1 MNSLLK
7 DIRLFINFLLVY
19 LNQKV
24 VSFVLLF
31 ESFKNLIVDLLM
43 FKRGILQK
51 KIWHGSMVG
60 LSAFGIVT
68 SGIFGGQTVLSASFP
83 GVGPEDPRFVNIYDQ
98 NQNLIN
104 DPVLNSLYDT
114 RTKISQ
120 KPRSETIEYEV
131 KSGDTLS
138 TIAEHFDI
146 STDTIKWANQL
157 DDTNAIKPG
166 QKIKILPVSGI
177 SHVVKSGDTLESVA
191 KKYTAEAQ
199 GILDFP
205 FNDVPDDF
213 KLKIGQVLIIPSG
226 VQPQVAAAPAQSGM
240 QPGKPVT
247 GQFYTGVA
255 SATFQAPGGGNFM
268 WPTHGIITQYFAWY
282 HPALDIADR
291 SGPPVV
297 ASDGG
302 TVLVAG
308 WPDNSGYGNR
318 VVIDHGN
325 GYTTLY
331 GHFSNVY
338 VSNGQKVSRGQ
349 VLGQMG
355 TTGRSTGTHCHF
367 EIRYKGIALNPL
379 AILK

>member
-7 DIRLFINFLLVY
+7 DTRLFISFLLVY

-31 ESFKNLIVDLLM
+31 ESFKNLIVDMLM

-60 LSAFGIVT
+60 LSAFGIIT
-68 SGIFGGQTVLSASFP
+68 SGIFGGQTILSASFP

-98 NQNLIN
+98 NLID

-114 RTKISQ
+114 RTNISQ

-138 TIAEHFDI
+138 IIAEHFDI
-146 STDTIKWANQL
+146 STDTIKWANKL
-157 DDTNAIKPG
+157 DNTNTIKPG
-166 QKIKILPVSGI
+166 QKIKILPVSGT
-177 SHVVKSGDTLESVA
+177 SHEVKSGDTLESVA

-205 FNDVPDDF
+205 FNDIPDDF
-213 KLKIGQVLIIPSG
+213 KLKIGQVLVVPDGVEPQAPVIPKSR
-226 VQPQVAAAPAQSGM
+226 QTPQYLAQGSSS
-240 QPGKPVT
+240 P
-247 GQFYTGVA
+247 
-255 SATFQAPGGGNFM
+255 TFQAPGGGNFI
-268 WPTHGIITQYFAWY
+268 WPTRGLITQYFSWY
-282 HPALDIADR
+282 HPAIDIADR
-291 SGPPVV
+291 SGPAIAAV
-297 ASDGG
+297 DGG
-302 TVLVAG
+302 TVLTAG

-318 VVIDHGN
+318 VIIDHGN

-349 VLGQMG
+349 IIGSMG
-355 TTGRSTGTHCHF
+355 TTGRSTGIHLHL
-367 EIRYKGIALNPL
+367 EVRYKGIALNPL

>member
-1 MNSLLK
+1 MNSFFK
-7 DIRLFINFLLVY
+7 DLRLFVSFLLVY

-24 VSFVLLF
+24 VYIASLF
-31 ESFKNLIVDLLM
+31 EAFKNLTVDILM

-60 LSAFGIVT
+60 LSAFGIIT
-68 SGIFGGQTVLSASFP
+68 SGAFGGQTILSASFP

-98 NQNLIN
+98 SSID

-114 RTKISQ
+114 RTNISQ

-131 KSGDTLS
+131 KTGDTIS
-138 TIAEHFDI
+138 TIAEHFGI
-146 STDTIKWANQL
+146 STDTIKWANNL
-157 DDTNAIKPG
+157 EGVNSIKPG
-166 QKIKILPVSGI
+166 QKIKILPVTGVV
-177 SHVVKSGDTLESVA
+177 HTVKSGDTLESVA

-199 GILDFP
+199 AILDFP

-213 KLKIGQVLIIPSG
+213 KLKVGQVLVVPNG
-226 VQPQVAAAPAQSGM
+226 VQPAAAPVIQRSA
-240 QPGKPVT
+240 PVV

-255 SATFQAPGGGNFM
+255 SSTFQAPGGGNFI
-268 WPTHGIITQYFAWY
+268 WPTKGIITQYFAWY

-291 SGPPVV
+291 SGPPVM

-302 TVLVAG
+302 TVIVAG

-331 GHFSNVY
+331 GHFANVY
-338 VSNGQKVSRGQ
+338 VSAGERVSRGQ
-349 VLGQMG
+349 TIGRMG
-355 TTGRSTGTHCHF
+355 TTGRSTGTHLHF
-367 EIRYKGIALNPL
+367 EIRYKGIALNPKS
-379 AILK
+379 ILQ

>member
-1 MNSLLK
+1 VNSLFK
-7 DIRLFINFLLVY
+7 DFRLFISFLLIY

-24 VSFVLLF
+24 VYLASLF
-31 ESFKNLIVDLLM
+31 EAFKNLTVDVLM

-60 LSAFGIVT
+60 LSAFGIIT
-68 SGIFGGQTVLSASFP
+68 SGAFGGQTILSASFP

-98 NQNLIN
+98 SSID

-114 RTKISQ
+114 RTNISQ

-138 TIAEHFDI
+138 TIAEHFGI
-146 STDTIKWANQL
+146 STDTIKWANNL
-157 DDTNAIKPG
+157 EGVNSIKPG
-166 QKIKILPVSGI
+166 QKIKILPVAGVV
-177 SHVVKSGDTLESVA
+177 HTVKSGDTLESVA
-191 KKYTAEAQ
+191 KKYEAEAQ

-213 KLKIGQVLIIPSG
+213 KLKVGQVLVVPNG
-226 VQPQVAAAPAQSGM
+226 VQPAAAPVIQRSA
-240 QPGKPVT
+240 PTV

-255 SATFQAPGGGNFM
+255 SSTFQAPGGANFIY
-268 WPTHGIITQYFAWY
+268 PTKGIVTQYFAWY

-291 SGPPVV
+291 SGPAVV
-297 ASDGG
+297 AADGG
-302 TVLVAG
+302 TVIVAG

-331 GHFSNVY
+331 AHFANVY
-338 VSNGQKVSRGQ
+338 VSNGERVSRGQ
-349 VLGQMG
+349 TIGRMG
-355 TTGRSTGTHCHF
+355 TTGRSTGIHLHF
-367 EIRYKGIALNPL
+367 EIRYKGIALNPRSVF
-379 AILK
+379 K